1 MRKMR
6 ALWLRFCAIFATQRI
21 GNDFDAELEG
31 NLNEQIAEGVRSGL
45 SEMEARRQALLRIGG
60 VDQVR
65 QAYRDRATL
74 PWAES
79 ILRDMRYALRG
90 FGRSPVFALTAILTL
105 ALGIGATTAVFSVV
119 DRILF
124 RALPYADDNRLVSV
138 GLTAPII
145 PQEFMLGGS
154 YYQWQDNQTP
164 FTALTSESGVNEC
177 DLTEHNPQ
185 RLNCA
190 NVEQNFLPTLGI
202 SPIAGRNFLPEEDRP
217 NGPKVALISYGL
229 WNSQYGRDPNI
240 VNRLITI
247 DLHQVRVV
255 GVLPKTFEMP
265 TLQKADILEP
275 EALDPAAERKA
286 DPGHVLYA
294 FARLKPGVSIAQAI
308 AQLKPV
314 FDYSLNLAPARFRS
328 EVHFRVRSLR
338 DFQMQDVN
346 LIAWILLG
354 TVAAVL
360 LIACGN
366 VAGLL
371 LARAAAR
378 ERELAVR
385 SALGATRGRLVRQA
399 LTESTLLSFCG
410 AVAGCALAAGLLRV
424 FVSIAPTSLPFL
436 AKAHLDLR
444 IAVFVVLLSLTAGIL
459 FGSIPAMFRPRP
471 IALATR
477 ISAAPSRTLLR
488 RVMVVMQIAA
498 SMILLVSAALLV
510 RSFANLQHEALGME
524 THGVLTA
531 GISLN
536 REKYAT
542 PQSVMNY
549 FAQAQEALRR
559 LPGVSLVALSDSIPP
574 SGYHQDHIYSL
585 ITVDGRPAPTGA
597 TGGMVTWRW
606 VTPEYFNAL
615 DVPIVRGAGFDR
627 GEQESTDHWL
637 IVSRDLAARLFPGEN
652 PVGQR
657 VKPTPNDSWYTIA
670 GVAADVKN
678 AGLDGQEQPE
688 YYRLRRNVAEDW
700 QQAPS
705 AVLILKTSTAPKALA
720 PWVRSQLAE
729 IDGTVPAQIET
740 MNERVSGL
748 EDRPRFEAALLTFFA
763 FTGLA
768 MAIIGLYGVVA
779 FMAAQRT
786 QEIGI
791 RMALGATRADV
802 MRLILREGFRLI
814 AIGGAIG
821 LAVAFAL
828 SRLLQTVLFGVSPHD
843 PASFG
848 TVMVLLTMVAL
859 VAILIPAR
867 AAMKTD
873 PMTALRC
880 E

>member
-314 FDYSLNLAPARFRS
+314 FD
-328 EVHFRVRSLR
+328 
-338 DFQMQDVN
+338 
-346 LIAWILLG
+346 
-354 TVAAVL
+354 
-360 LIACGN
+360 
-366 VAGLL
+366 
-371 LARAAAR
+371 
-378 ERELAVR
+378 
-385 SALGATRGRLVRQA
+385 
-399 LTESTLLSFCG
+399 
-410 AVAGCALAAGLLRV
+410 
-424 FVSIAPTSLPFL
+424 
-436 AKAHLDLR
+436 
-444 IAVFVVLLSLTAGIL
+444 
-459 FGSIPAMFRPRP
+459 
-471 IALATR
+471 
-477 ISAAPSRTLLR
+477 
-488 RVMVVMQIAA
+488 
-498 SMILLVSAALLV
+498 
-510 RSFANLQHEALGME
+510 
-524 THGVLTA
+524 
-531 GISLN
+531 
-536 REKYAT
+536 
-542 PQSVMNY
+542 
-549 FAQAQEALRR
+549 
-559 LPGVSLVALSDSIPP
+559 
-574 SGYHQDHIYSL
+574 
-585 ITVDGRPAPTGA
+585 
-597 TGGMVTWRW
+597 
-606 VTPEYFNAL
+606 
-615 DVPIVRGAGFDR
+615 
-627 GEQESTDHWL
+627 
-637 IVSRDLAARLFPGEN
+637 
-652 PVGQR
+652 
-657 VKPTPNDSWYTIA
+657 
-670 GVAADVKN
+670 
-678 AGLDGQEQPE
+678 
-688 YYRLRRNVAEDW
+688 
-700 QQAPS
+700 
-705 AVLILKTSTAPKALA
+705 
-720 PWVRSQLAE
+720 
-729 IDGTVPAQIET
+729 
-740 MNERVSGL
+740 
-748 EDRPRFEAALLTFFA
+748 
-763 FTGLA
+763 
-768 MAIIGLYGVVA
+768 
-779 FMAAQRT
+779 
-786 QEIGI
+786 
-791 RMALGATRADV
+791 
-802 MRLILREGFRLI
+802 
-814 AIGGAIG
+814 
-821 LAVAFAL
+821 
-828 SRLLQTVLFGVSPHD
+828 
-843 PASFG
+843 
-848 TVMVLLTMVAL
+848 
-859 VAILIPAR
+859 
-867 AAMKTD
+867 
-873 PMTALRC
+873 
-880 E
+880 